1 MIGDEYEDGKVY
13 FKTPGSDSVYG
24 MKKNNTKFLDVT
36 PFELVDKF
44 IYIVNID
51 YVDKIVVEG
60 LGHKHTLTERETK
73 PEEEGEE
80 DEVIHTFKIN
90 GKEVEDKPF
99 RKVYQ
104 SIVGVL
110 ADAEVREGTEG
121 KAEVKAI
128 FYLNKGKNREMH
140 INYVPYDD
148 DFYAVFIDGESEF
161 ANKPMVQ
168 KMLTDIEALC
178 EGI

>member
-1 MIGDEYEDGKVY
+1 MEK
-13 FKTPGSDSVYG
+13 
-24 MKKNNTKFLDVT
+24 
-36 PFELVDKF
+36 
-44 IYIVNID
+44 
-51 YVDKIVVEG
+51 
-60 LGHKHTLTERETK
+60 
-73 PEEEGEE
+73 
-80 DEVIHTFKIN
+80 
-90 GKEVEDKPF
+90 VEDKPF

-161 ANKPMVQ
+161 AVNKPMVQ
-168 KMLTDIEALC
+168 KMLTDIEALYRG
-178 EGI
+178 EFKVD